1 MIIFIANQFNDF
13 FTSTASKLVEK
24 ILTSKKSFYIFL
36 GRNKENAFFMSPT
49 STKEVEDIISSFYL
63 NRALGPNTVQIKIL
77 KKISKR
83 TFNAANYFN
92 QLNI

>member
-1 MIIFIANQFNDF
+1 MIIFIANQFNNF

-36 GRNKENAFFMSPT
+36 GRNKGNAFFMSPT
-49 STKEVEDIISSFYL
+49 STKEAEDIISGFYQK
-63 NRALGPNTVQIKIL
+63 ALGPNTVQIKIL